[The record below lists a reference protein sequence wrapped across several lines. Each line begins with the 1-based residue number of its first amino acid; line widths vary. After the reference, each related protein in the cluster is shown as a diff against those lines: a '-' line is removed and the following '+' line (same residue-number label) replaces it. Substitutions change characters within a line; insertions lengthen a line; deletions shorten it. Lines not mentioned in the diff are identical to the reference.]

1 MVIPA
6 LIRHHAEASAENIA
20 KLAEIFA
27 VPKTGTAKEV
37 ADYVADAVLDF
48 YKSFGFENCKKT
60 LEANGFDDDVDQ
72 FTENLIPAILDDFKS
87 RNWVPPI
94 DGEENR
100 ENLVNVCHM
109 IYNEK

>member
-1 MVIPA
+1 MEYSVWKNLLCLQSTGGA
-6 LIRHHAEASAENIA
+6 ANGHCVAHAI
-20 KLAEIFA
+20 
-27 VPKTGTAKEV
+27 
-37 ADYVADAVLDF
+37 LDF
-48 YKSFGFENCKKT
+48 YKSFGFTNCKKT
-60 LEANGFDDDVDQ
+60 LEVNGFDDDIDQ

-100 ENLVNVCHM
+100 ENLVKICHM